1 MLQCRAQPSQV
12 KVLHNTGLSAIGR
25 DSLPMGLERS
35 LWLEHDSAIAFGNEV
50 SRNIHEKNNFE
61 GQQLIII
68 GDPGDTW
75 LRSHGFMRP
84 RWSQDTED
92 DEEWTDVDG
101 ISCYLAAT
109 SVPRKVPLIHT
120 QEDFNRFVLKVA
132 PNSSLQGR
140 QTSYIEGLISME
152 PQAEIDRMMHKAE

>member
-1 MLQCRAQPSQV
+1 
-12 KVLHNTGLSAIGR
+12 
-25 DSLPMGLERS
+25 MGLERS

-50 SRNIHEKNNFE
+50 SRNIHEKSNFE

-68 GDPGDTW
+68 GDPGNAW
-75 LRSHGFMRP
+75 FWSHGFMRP

-109 SVPRKVPLIHT
+109 SLPRKVPLIHT
-120 QEDFNRFVLKVA
+120 QEDSNRFGLKVA

-140 QTSYIEGLISME
+140 QTSYIEGLTQRTRRALIQILREMTSRRQ
-152 PQAEIDRMMHKAE
+152 PLQNH